1 MDKTTE
7 MDMLKAEA
15 ADMED
20 ALKHIQERLTKLQEE
35 K

>member
-7 MDMLKAEA
+7 IDMLKAEA
-15 ADMED
+15 TDLED
-20 ALKHIQERLTKLQEE
+20 ALKQIQERLTKLQEE